1 MTSSELQLTWL
12 STQSIAEEY
21 VKQSNLPF
29 LITGSFICILSLLSL
44 IAFKMCKIRTKQDY
58 YLLGL
63 TIGCLL
69 LGTGH
74 CIMCIRR
81 HAVLAQNWHPV
92 TRRQC
97 ILESAHHFFT
107 KIGEYSCAGFIF
119 ILSSDRCIALTVPNL
134 YKQFNTR
141 MAKYLVS
148 VNFILSTFLYIVV
161 VSMSLFIYDC
171 DELISNYC
179 FYSEIFT
186 PLVYKLNAI
195 MILCIYY
202 LSAFL
207 YIIALIGMRYWQKR
221 VQHNSIRQLQ
231 LRREKKIMKN
241 MLIFLVST
249 VVTGILPMTIM
260 SINAWNLK
268 SLSDFSTYFWILN
281 PVSLSLELLA
291 YSVSNKKLRTLLF
304 QLCIRKLSAV
314 KLFRKTF
321 LKHYNSTTVTT
332 IATNIPPHT

>member
-1 MTSSELQLTWL
+1 MTTKELQLTWL
-12 STQSIAEEY
+12 SNQSTAEEY

-29 LITGSFICILSLLSL
+29 LITGSVICILSSLSL
-44 IAFKMCKIRTKQDY
+44 IAFKICKIRAKQDY

-81 HAVLAQNWHPV
+81 YAVLSQSWHSL

-97 ILESAHHFFT
+97 ILESVHHFFT

-119 ILSSDRCIALTVPNL
+119 ILSSDRCIALTLPNL
-134 YKQFNTR
+134 YKQFNTK
-141 MAKYLVS
+141 MAKYLVLA
-148 VNFILSTFLYIVV
+148 NFILSTLLYIAVLLV
-161 VSMSLFIYDC
+161 SLFIYDC

-186 PLVYKLNAI
+186 PIVYKLNAI
-195 MILCIYY
+195 MILCVYY

-207 YIIALIGMRYWQKR
+207 YIVALIGMRYWQKH

-231 LRREKKIMKN
+231 LVREKKIMKN
-241 MLIFLVST
+241 MVIFLVST
-249 VVTGILPMTIM
+249 VIAGILPMTIM
-260 SINAWNLK
+260 SLNAWNLK
-268 SLSDFSTYFWILN
+268 SLSDLSTYFWILN
-281 PVSLSLELLA
+281 PIFFSLELLA
-291 YSVSNKKLRTLLF
+291 YSISNKKLRTLLF
-304 QLCIRKLSAV
+304 QMCIRKLNAI
-314 KLFRKTF
+314 KLFRVKCF
-321 LKHYNSTTVTT
+321 KHCNSTTVTT
-332 IATNIPPHT
+332 VATNVAHT